1 VFNATYGILDNLD
14 VSIAIPI
21 IRLQMDVRGVATINH
36 IGTTPQQGIHRFADG
51 SDTLTVNASDE
62 ATGIG
67 DIVLRGKYNFLRLK
81 PVSLAAGLDLRLPT
95 GDEDN
100 LLGLGTTRVRPFF
113 VASATTPWGIAPHVN
128 VGFDLGDTS
137 KLDDEFFYKVGFD
150 WAATKWA
157 TFAFDVLG
165 RYIIDNSR
173 LQPNGQPAD
182 NNIVDASIGFKVNVW
197 QNLLILANVLVP
209 LNSTGLRA
217 DAVPFVG
224 VEWTF

>member
-1 VFNATYGILDNLD
+1 
-14 VSIAIPI
+14 
-21 IRLQMDVRGVATINH
+21 
-36 IGTTPQQGIHRFADG
+36 
-51 SDTLTVNASDE
+51 
-62 ATGIG
+62 
-67 DIVLRGKYNFLRLK
+67 
-81 PVSLAAGLDLRLPT
+81 
-95 GDEDN
+95 
-100 LLGLGTTRVRPFF
+100 
-113 VASATTPWGIAPHVN
+113 WGIAPHVN

-197 QNLLILANVLVP
+197 RNLLILANVLVP
-209 LNSTGLRA
+209 MNSTGLRA